1 MAMIHPTPPPHF
13 PLVLPKREQKPRK
26 TGITAITDLGLP
38 LAQQHD
44 LLESYSDLLDIAK
57 LGTGAAYINPK
68 LVEKVELYQSFHIP
82 VYLGGTLFEKF
93 YQQNKLDDYQKF
105 LQDLDITWVE
115 ISSGVMPIPINEC
128 LAIINDF
135 QQEFTVVAEVG
146 RKFDDMSSK
155 QWLKDIEAY
164 LMKDVHYVILE
175 GRGQAN
181 AGIYNQDGFLNTTLI
196 EDINHHIDHE
206 RLLFEAGTE
215 KAQIQLINQFGTNI
229 NLGNIHF
236 PDIVSLE
243 TLRMGLRADTFDIK

>member
-1 MAMIHPTPPPHF
+1 MAMIHNTAAPYF
-13 PLVLPKREQKPRK
+13 PLALPKREQKPRK
-26 TGITAITDLGLP
+26 AGITAITDLGLP

-93 YQQNKLDDYQKF
+93 YQQNKLADYQKF

-115 ISSGVMPIPINEC
+115 ISSGVMPIPMNEC
-128 LAIINDF
+128 LAIIKEF
-135 QQEFTVVAEVG
+135 QQDFTVVAEVG
-146 RKFDDMSSK
+146 KKFDDMASK
-155 QWLKDIEAY
+155 QWLQDIEAY
-164 LMKDVHYVILE
+164 LAQDVHYVILE

-181 AGIYNQDGFLNTTLI
+181 AGIYNQQGFLNTSLI
-196 EDINHHIDHE
+196 TDINNNIDSE

-215 KAQIQLINQFGTNI
+215 KAQIQLINQLGANI

-236 PDIVSLE
+236 PDIINLE
-243 TLRMGLRADTFDIK
+243 TLRMGLRADTFDMK

>member
-1 MAMIHPTPPPHF
+1 MPVFT
-13 PLVLPKREQKPRK
+13 LDLPKREQKPRK
-26 TGITAITDLGLP
+26 KGITAITDLGLP

-68 LVEKVELYQSFHIP
+68 LVEKVQLYQSFHIP

-93 YQQNKLDDYQKF
+93 YHQKKLGDYQKF

-115 ISSGVMPIPINEC
+115 ISSGFMPISMNEC
-128 LAIINDF
+128 LAIIKDF
-135 QQEFTVVAEVG
+135 QQDFTIVAEVG
-146 RKFDDMSSK
+146 KKFDDISTR
-155 QWLKDIEAY
+155 QWLLDIEAY
-164 LMKDVHYVILE
+164 LAADVHYVILE

-181 AGIYNQDGFLNTTLI
+181 AGIYNQDGFLKKSLI
-196 EDINHHIDHE
+196 EDIQNSFDNE

-215 KAQIQLINQFGTNI
+215 QAQIQLINHFGTHI

-236 PDIVSLE
+236 PDIVSTE
-243 TLRMGLRADTFDIK
+243 TLRVGLRADTFNI